1 MALENNRYT
10 NIINAKRNVA
20 IVGEL
25 FEALTTPITNDIV
38 RYNNASFNIKT
49 GLFRYGNLKPI
60 MLSKNRRT
68 FPIVALLMDNGG
80 NEVTYD
86 SFAIVLKSKNT
97 LKFRESVKST
107 IRDLRRR
114 LGINAKNH
122 PERNIF
128 IPTGNG
134 FILHAQ

>member
-10 NIINAKRNVA
+10 NIINVKKNAA
-20 IVGEL
+20 MVGEL
-25 FEALTTPITNDIV
+25 IEALTTPITNDIV

-60 MLSKNRRT
+60 MLSKNKRP
-68 FPIVALLMDNGG
+68 FPIVAILMDNGG

-86 SFAIVLKSKNT
+86 SFAIALKSKNT

-114 LGINAKNH
+114 LGINAKSH
-122 PERNIF
+122 PELNIF